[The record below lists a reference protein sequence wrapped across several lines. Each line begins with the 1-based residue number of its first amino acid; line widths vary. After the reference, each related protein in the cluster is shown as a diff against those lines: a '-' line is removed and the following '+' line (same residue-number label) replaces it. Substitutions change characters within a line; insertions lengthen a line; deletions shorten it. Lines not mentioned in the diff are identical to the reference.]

1 MVTMRTGFLAIFMVT
16 AQAFASADTVLDF
29 SAGYTAGIFGDSVEA
44 RSKQESMSFYNV
56 SHSGIN
62 ARFIGYYDKIGVD
75 AFVHGQLSAKGTR
88 EYPETYNE
96 STFTHTPF
104 REEDKVPVPTVHSA
118 DAFLNYRFFTKGD
131 REDLVLGAGV
141 MYPIATVGQDY
152 SKPFAAAHLRVEPI
166 FLQRNNWDFSFP
178 LFIKAGFYIP
188 TDESFLVRFATYG
201 EMYLFGGGGITVA
214 PHPYGL
220 YYQALVTYSM
230 LKSAIDSETELSAD
244 YMRFEFQVGYR
255 LDSAKQYFGGKP

>member
-29 SAGYTAGIFGDSVEA
+29 SGGYTVGPLGNSVEA
-44 RSKQESMSFYNV
+44 RSKQESMSFYKV

-62 ARFIGYYDKIGVD
+62 ARFIGYYDRIGLD

-88 EYPETYNE
+88 EYPKTNNE
-96 STFTHTPF
+96 STF
-104 REEDKVPVPTVHSA
+104 RKEDGAPVPTVHSA

-141 MYPIATVGQDY
+141 MYPLATVGENY
-152 SKPFAAAHLRVEPI
+152 SKPFAAAHVRVEPV

-178 LFIKAGFYIP
+178 LFVKAGLYIP
-188 TDESFLVRFATYG
+188 TDEGFLVRFATYG